1 MNSENQALIIDKQ
14 ETLLLFQAVKEARRC
29 KDLEYKLT
37 RDPAILVEANQLRAL
52 AVKLFSLLSADK
64 ESSIGC
70 YSKN

>member
-1 MNSENQALIIDKQ
+1 MNSEIQALIIDKQ

-37 RDPAILVEANQLRAL
+37 RDPAVLVESNQLGLL
-52 AVKLFSLLSADK
+52 AAKLFSLLSADA
-64 ESSIGC
+64 ESTIGC